1 MRSVN
6 VTYKIYEFSE
16 LSEDAKAK
24 VKKWYLDNLSQ
35 KIVLQKKRKGRFVA
49 MQKSVAGKLLYLK
62 ITVILIV

>member
-24 VKKWYLDNLSQ
+24 VKKWYLDNFYQ
-35 KIVLQKKRKGRFVA
+35 IVLQKKRKGRFVA

>member
-24 VKKWYLDNLSQ
+24 VKKWYLDNFYQNEEFSDKKMVHYFQHKFYNLP
-35 KIVLQKKRKGRFVA
+35 QKKAAERRSFF
-49 MQKSVAGKLLYLK
+49 
-62 ITVILIV
+62 